1 MPSSSD
7 WNLSDLRRSHTSL
20 ARPVVW
26 YLFCMYWQAVEG
38 NSWCL
43 VTLVLSGLRA
53 FKELLVVF
61 LPKISPRQRPEWRR
75 SRVSSFS
82 HSLRGEGGHRW
93 RYIAPTWQN
102 TATILQQQSFF
113 IMITR
118 DAIQPSFVPARKLS
132 LVGGLPGANV
142 KSYAGYLTVNKQYN
156 SNLFF
161 WFFPALMVGSRFFF
175 FFFLTT
181 WTFQFTGFHAAVE
194 E

>member
-1 MPSSSD
+1 
-7 WNLSDLRRSHTSL
+7 
-20 ARPVVW
+20 
-26 YLFCMYWQAVEG
+26 
-38 NSWCL
+38 
-43 VTLVLSGLRA
+43 
-53 FKELLVVF
+53 
-61 LPKISPRQRPEWRR
+61 
-75 SRVSSFS
+75 
-82 HSLRGEGGHRW
+82 
-93 RYIAPTWQN
+93 
-102 TATILQQQSFF
+102 
-113 IMITR
+113 MITR

-175 FFFLTT
+175 FFFFLTT